1 MDDLSQDFDLPGQT
15 KATPEEND
23 PLRIF
28 YESLYNQKPSSK
40 MAEQYCLEHGLLSLE
55 KA

>member
-1 MDDLSQDFDLPGQT
+1 VQKKQEEEESDDEEQDFDMPGQT

-28 YESLYNQKPSSK
+28 YETLY
-40 MAEQYCLEHGLLSLE
+40 
-55 KA
+55 